1 MILIASPTIPPQNVS
16 VKWKYFHGMAFDRE
30 NKPRDRSSTGR
41 FLMGRFQEAPVLTC
55 SFFAGVTMWGTQ
67 TGLLLKFNL
76 EAGEEYL
83 LAESQIACN
92 TTGPVVILT
101 FESYLLNYVS
111 RADDSGYWMLR
122 SCTDI
127 NGKKTAG
134 ILNRQWGCNQ
144 QKPQSSCHTC
154 LWWVRGVCVFIY
166 KHTHHELT
174 WSEWL
179 HCMNWNC
186 TCIYPWKA
194 VHPFFY
200 SLSLPYNVSSIS
212 FFSVPKMC
220 PIMGETF
227 SPVILLILEP
237 YSVPVFV
244 ARLWQMY
251 FVSRNQHLLV
261 CKIYLWLNRLCK
273 ASILSVR

>member
-1 MILIASPTIPPQNVS
+1 
-16 VKWKYFHGMAFDRE
+16 MAFDRE

-127 NGKKTAG
+127 TGKKTAG

-154 LWWVRGVCVFIY
+154 LW
-166 KHTHHELT
+166 
-174 WSEWL
+174 
-179 HCMNWNC
+179 
-186 TCIYPWKA
+186 
-194 VHPFFY
+194 
-200 SLSLPYNVSSIS
+200 
-212 FFSVPKMC
+212 
-220 PIMGETF
+220 
-227 SPVILLILEP
+227 
-237 YSVPVFV
+237 
-244 ARLWQMY
+244 
-251 FVSRNQHLLV
+251 
-261 CKIYLWLNRLCK
+261 
-273 ASILSVR
+273 